1 MKQLAYIAQGQSDFE
16 PRLRELLDAT
26 GIDPEEFI
34 GLEYFSLTPFF
45 VISGASVRA
54 EAHTHG
60 QGDVHVTGVYVEVA
74 EDLEEGFYST
84 LPQILEDAYGSG
96 DPEPDGST
104 NGA

>member
-16 PRLRELLDAT
+16 PRLRELLDET

-45 VISGASVRA
+45 VISGANVVA
-54 EAHTHG
+54 DAHTHG
-60 QGDVHVTGVYVEVA
+60 DDVHVSGVVVEIA
-74 EDLEEGFYST
+74 PELEDAFYAT
-84 LPQILEDAYGSG
+84 LPRILEDAYA
-96 DPEPDGST
+96 EDGEADASP